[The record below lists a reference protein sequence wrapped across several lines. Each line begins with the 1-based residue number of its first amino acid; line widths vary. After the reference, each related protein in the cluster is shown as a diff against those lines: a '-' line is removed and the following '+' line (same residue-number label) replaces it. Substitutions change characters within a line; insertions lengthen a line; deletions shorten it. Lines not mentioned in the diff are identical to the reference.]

1 MHIRSILPVVIVLCA
16 LIAIAGC
23 TGTQTPGTTPGQ
35 AAASSGT
42 PAGTAG
48 STGPVSMVTQPTNAI
63 PSYNAITVAV
73 GEKDYLGSIPV
84 IFQGG
89 LGQIHVT
96 KITATLYRAD
106 GQVITANIG
115 NKKGDEADLQGTK
128 QTDRVTVDV
137 TMDNGETY
145 RVADQL
151 SEYRTRG

>member
-1 MHIRSILPVVIVLCA
+1 MKLRNILLVVLVLGA
-16 LIAIAGC
+16 VIAIAGC
-23 TGTQTPGTTPGQ
+23 TGTP
-35 AAASSGT
+35 ASSGT
-42 PAGTAG
+42 AATTSGSSSGTG
-48 STGPVSMVTQPTNAI
+48 SGSSPVSLVTQPTDAI
-63 PSYNAITVAV
+63 PSYNAVTVAV

-106 GQVITANIG
+106 GQVITSNIG
-115 NKKGDEADLQGTK
+115 SNKGDEADLQGTK

-137 TMDNGETY
+137 TMDNGQTY

-151 SEYRTRG
+151 SAYRTRA